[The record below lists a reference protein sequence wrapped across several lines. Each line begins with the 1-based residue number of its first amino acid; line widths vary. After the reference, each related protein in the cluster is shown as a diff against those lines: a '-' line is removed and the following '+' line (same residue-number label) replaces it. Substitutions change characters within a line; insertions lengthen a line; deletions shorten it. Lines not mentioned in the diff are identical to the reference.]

1 MCLQK
6 LFWELRGR
14 PLLDDVM
21 PRPPHLGLSRFPPT
35 SSPQTGWLTDGR
47 THWTHT
53 GCQGNVASES
63 RSLCVVWWGGGGCQ
77 GEREYERERG
87 LLACRGRSRISYA
100 QEVGAIK
107 IDEGCIRPG
116 QAQLTSHKSWIIIQ
130 PSETERC
137 CCRALP
143 IAFVDMFDCSWWL
156 VTPLLLRCNHC
167 QTNCLVRNS
176 PEDCSQCRVSRW
188 RTALCLTQQGCRTGS
203 FLRIYPNLCRL
214 NKEEKY
220 LSILL
225 FQWV

>member
-1 MCLQK
+1 MCLQN

-21 PRPPHLGLSRFPPT
+21 PRPPHLGLSRFTPT

-47 THWTHT
+47 TDWTHT

-63 RSLCVVWWGGGGCQ
+63 RSLCVVWCGGWGVS
-77 GEREYERERG
+77 RRERG

-107 IDEGCIRPG
+107 IDKGCIRPG
-116 QAQLTSHKSWIIIQ
+116 QAQLTSHKSWVIIQ

-143 IAFVDMFDCSWWL
+143 IAFVDVFDCSWWL

-167 QTNCLVRNS
+167 QTNRSEQPRRLFSVPS
-176 PEDCSQCRVSRW
+176 VTLAYS
-188 RTALCLTQQGCRTGS
+188 A
-203 FLRIYPNLCRL
+203 RL
-214 NKEEKY
+214 NSAGMQDRKLPRDLEEKY